1 MYSNAFL
8 IHIWIMDTQILFISS
23 EIWIKSGPI
32 LLNAKVNILFLP
44 LVLLFVLWAQSIVK
58 KKKES
63 NWTVYILY

>member
-1 MYSNAFL
+1 MYFNAFL

-44 LVLLFVLWAQSIVK
+44 SRIIIRFMSAKYREK
-58 KKKES
+58 KKRK
-63 NWTVYILY
+63 

>member
-1 MYSNAFL
+1 MYFNAFL